1 MGCHSVSTGKHLTTF
16 GGVVTNT
23 DVTHYEIIGNVS
35 SETPVTNLQSKTPP
49 FAQNRVL
56 ICMAVQ
62 ASAAKSL
69 VFFGF
74 MNLVC
79 RHLFLQIGMS
89 LVLYLNR
96 ATEHQSILRNKIYF
110 SSRIGTDNPTFRV
123 ANILNPAATEI
134 GNRQK
139 AAKLYTPVC
148 AFVYVCV

>member
-1 MGCHSVSTGKHLTTF
+1 MSAGKYLKTF

-23 DVTHYEIIGNVS
+23 DVAHYEIIGNVS

-49 FAQNRVL
+49 FAQNRMV
-56 ICMAVQ
+56 ICMALQ

-69 VFFGF
+69 VFSCF

-79 RHLFLQIGMS
+79 GYLLGLLALEVGMS
-89 LVLYLNR
+89 QVLYLNR
-96 ATEHQSILRNKIYF
+96 ATEHQSILRNKIHF

-139 AAKLYTPVC
+139 AAKI
-148 AFVYVCV
+148 VYSCVCVCV